1 MSRLF
6 YTGIVVLPQPS
17 VNHRCPIERSRLGNA
32 GHGTG
37 PAGQVGQVGQVGM
50 RDPARASAAARRV
63 EPRTAFSVTMCR
75 PGGGPR
81 ESTDA
86 GNGRGRARIASATI
100 TRERQNW

>member
-17 VNHRCPIERSRLGNA
+17 VNHRYPIEWSRLGNA
-32 GHGTG
+32 GHRTG
-37 PAGQVGQVGQVGM
+37 PAGPVGHVSM
-50 RDPARASAAARRV
+50 RDPARAGAAARRV

-100 TRERQNW
+100 ARERQNW